1 MSINKSFTS
10 FAPVTTITLAAILA
24 VGLAVSS
31 AMLAL
36 SGPWLGVVFDRTYDG
51 AGVRVEQ
58 VLGNGPATGKLSA
71 GDIIKAFE
79 TKSLGRVEVNHFA
92 TLDDPDHLASYAEY
106 NSFFSLQQAIWES
119 ISSPSFTAVLSD
131 DKKIE
136 LTSAKYPDP
145 AALPADFW
153 WLLFFGGVSF
163 LLGVSV
169 WSMRPG
175 DPVTRV
181 LAISGMGF
189 MVGAYC
195 CAIYMARELAM
206 PSNLFFGL
214 AAANHLGIMVF
225 AYAANLFFWYYPI
238 KLGNGPAAWVF
249 FFLGV
254 AALWLNETLQ
264 WLSWPVHAYYAHF
277 VVAYSLLVVFAFFQW
292 RKSRDA
298 PLERAMLKWLLA
310 SILLSLGFTI
320 ALFYVPIILTGEPI
334 ASTALTFGSVFGFY
348 LGIVISNIRFHQ
360 FDMEHWWLRAWQWL
374 IFILIVLAADTLFV
388 YFLHLTDT
396 ASIGLAISTGSI
408 YLMIRQWFWGRFS
421 GNSSRALDRA
431 LPYLLDALVLQQ
443 QKIPPDQQWRHLI
456 ERVFNPLNVKVI
468 SDKRDTVNIKQR
480 GMALQLPSLDG
491 LATIDAFCCD
501 QGKRLFTST
510 DVNLANRLL
519 ELMRHSRD
527 ISSAHEQGAQEER
540 HRIQRD
546 LHDDVAAR
554 LLSLLHQTR
563 EPIISRVASNA
574 LRGLRDVIHLLGAEE
589 AELED
594 VMTDIEAGAREQ
606 LTGLGVRFEWLAPD
620 KWPAVMLSSQQHIN
634 LRRIAREAIAN
645 ALKHAQPGNVIMEM
659 ELVGR
664 ELCFRI
670 SNDGTKTEP
679 SSWIAGRGLNNIKSR
694 VSEVGG
700 SHEWGIEH
708 KADNKRYCYLAV
720 RMPLPLSEQSEK
732 HTVN

>member
-1 MSINKSFTS
+1 MFIRINKSLTS
-10 FAPVTTITLAAILA
+10 FAPVTAITLAAILA
-24 VGLAVSS
+24 VGIAVVSTF
-31 AMLAL
+31 LAL
-36 SGPWLGVVFDRTYDG
+36 SGPWMGVVFDRTYDG
-51 AGVRVEQ
+51 AGVRVAQ
-58 VLGNGPATGKLSA
+58 VMDKGPAAGSLSA
-71 GDIIKAFE
+71 GDIINAFE
-79 TKSLGRVEVNHFA
+79 TKSLGRVEVDH
-92 TLDDPDHLASYAEY
+92 LDIVDDPDHLASYVEY
-106 NSFFSLQQAIWES
+106 NSFFSRQQALWEL
-119 ISSPSFTAVLSD
+119 IRSPSFTAILSD
-131 DKKIE
+131 GRKIE
-136 LTSAKYPDP
+136 LTSANCPDATVLP
-145 AALPADFW
+145 AAFW

-181 LAISGMGF
+181 LALSGIGF
-189 MVGAYC
+189 MVGAYS
-195 CAIYMARELAM
+195 CAIYMSRELAM

-238 KLGNGPAAWVF
+238 KLGNGPAAWKF
-249 FFLGV
+249 FFLWV

-264 WLSWPVHAYYAHF
+264 WLSWPAHAFYAHF
-277 VVAYSLLVVFAFFQW
+277 VVAYSLLTIFAFLQW
-292 RKSRDA
+292 RKSRDT
-298 PLERAMLKWLLA
+298 PLKRTMLKWLMA
-310 SILLSLGFTI
+310 TILLSLGFTI
-320 ALFYVPIILTGEPI
+320 AFFYIPVILTGKPI
-334 ASTALTFGSVFGFY
+334 ATTVLTFGSVFGFY
-348 LGIVISNIRFHQ
+348 LGIVRSNVRFNQ
-360 FDMEHWWLRAWQWL
+360 FDMEHWWPRAWQWL
-374 IFILIVLAADTLFV
+374 IFLLIAVIADTLFV

-396 ASIGLAISTGSI
+396 ASIGLAFSTGSI
-408 YLMIRQWFWGRFS
+408 YLMIRQWCWGRFS

-431 LPYLLDALVLQQ
+431 LPHLLDALMLQQ

-456 ERVFNPLNVKVI
+456 ERVFNPLNVEVI
-468 SDKRDTVNIKQR
+468 SDKCDTVNIIKR

-491 LATIDAFCCD
+491 LATIHAFCCD
-501 QGKRLFTST
+501 QGKRLFIST

-527 ISSAHEQGAQEER
+527 LFSAHEKGAQEER
-540 HRIQRD
+540 QRIQRD

-563 EPIISRVASNA
+563 EPLMRRVASNA

-589 AELED
+589 AALED

-606 LTGLGVRFEWLAPD
+606 LTGLCVRFEWLAPD

-645 ALKHAQPGNVIMEM
+645 ALKHAQPESVIMQL

-664 ELCFRI
+664 ALCFRI

-679 SSWIAGRGLNNIKSR
+679 SSWSAGRGLNNIRSR
-694 VSEVGG
+694 VAEVGG

-708 KADNKRYCYLAV
+708 NTANKRYCYLAV
-720 RMPLPLSEQSEK
+720 RMPLSLGE
-732 HTVN
+732 

>member
-1 MSINKSFTS
+1 
-10 FAPVTTITLAAILA
+10 
-24 VGLAVSS
+24 
-31 AMLAL
+31 MLAL

-58 VLGNGPATGKLSA
+58 VLGNSPVAGKLNV
-71 GDIIKAFE
+71 GDIIKSFE
-79 TKSLGRVEVNHFA
+79 TKSLGRVEVDH
-92 TLDDPDHLASYAEY
+92 LDIVDDPDHLASYAEY
-106 NSFFSLQQAIWES
+106 NAFFSRQQALWES
-119 ISSPSFTAVLSD
+119 IASPLFTAIMSD
-131 DKKIE
+131 GEKIE
-136 LTSAKYPDP
+136 LTSASYPGP
-145 AALPADFW
+145 TVLPADFW

-163 LLGVSV
+163 LLGVTV

-189 MVGAYC
+189 MVGAYS
-195 CAIYMARELAM
+195 CAIYMSRELAM
-206 PSNLFFGL
+206 PSNLFFSL

-238 KLGNGPAAWVF
+238 KLGKGSAAWVI
-249 FFLGV
+249 FLFGV

-264 WLSWPVHAYYAHF
+264 WLTWPAHAYYAHF
-277 VVAYSLLVVFAFFQW
+277 VVAYSLLVLFAFLQW
-292 RKSRDA
+292 RKSRSA
-298 PLERAMLKWLLA
+298 PLERSMLKWLLVT
-310 SILLSLGFTI
+310 ILLSLGFTI
-320 ALFYVPIILTGEPI
+320 ALFYLPIILTGESI
-334 ASTALTFGSVFGFY
+334 ASTVLTFGSVFGFY
-348 LGIVISNIRFHQ
+348 LGIVISNIRFQQ

-374 IFILIVLAADTLFV
+374 IFILIVLVSDSLFV
-388 YFLHLTDT
+388 YFLHLTGT
-396 ASIGLAISTGSI
+396 TSISLAISAGSV

-421 GNSSRALDRA
+421 GNSSRAMDRA
-431 LPYLLDALVLQQ
+431 LPHLLDALVLKQH
-443 QKIPPDQQWRHLI
+443 KIPPDQQWRNLV
-456 ERVFNPLNVKVI
+456 ERVFNPLKVKVV
-468 SDKRDTVNIKQR
+468 SDKCDTVNIKQR
-480 GMALQLPSLDG
+480 GMTLQIPSLDG

-501 QGKRLFTST
+501 QGKRLFVFS

-527 ISSAHEQGAQEER
+527 IFAAHEKGAQDER

-563 EPIISRVASNA
+563 EPMISRVASNA

-589 AELED
+589 AVLED

-606 LTGLGVRFEWLAPD
+606 LTGLGVRFEWLSPD

-645 ALKHAQPGNVIMEM
+645 ALKHAQPENVIMEI
-659 ELVGR
+659 ELVDG

-708 KADNKRYCYLAV
+708 KAANKRYCYLAV
-720 RMPLPLSEQSEK
+720 RMPLSPSDKLE
-732 HTVN
+732 